1 MGTPFKMKG
10 SPMQRNFGI
19 GSPLKGKGDNLKRI
33 MTEKKVEAKKLGTW
47 YKSGAEPKVN
57 KGTYPKDFNIKG
69 DSWKTKTPGYK
80 DTKAAKI
87 KEALKTHHKHT
98 TGPEAMKTPEKAKV
112 SKIKQLKKAT
122 KKYIPKILKQIGKR
136 LGPIGAAVTV
146 AETITTI
153 PEVTKATIKGLKE
166 KAKSSNI
173 NIGRKL

>member
-69 DSWKTKTPGYK
+69 SSSSTTPKYNMKGTGNFNFTGSKASKTPGFST
-80 DTKAAKI
+80 TK
-87 KEALKTHHKHT
+87 
-98 TGPEAMKTPEKAKV
+98 
-112 SKIKQLKKAT
+112 
-122 KKYIPKILKQIGKR
+122 IGKK
-136 LGPIGAAVTV
+136 LGKAGKFLGGKLLGVAGMMGAGTLSATP
-146 AETITTI
+146 TPTDKQGKKGSYTDDF
-153 PEVTKATIKGLKE
+153 TKLK
-166 KAKSSNI
+166 
-173 NIGRKL
+173 